1 MLKRTACTL
10 LTLSALVAACYSGS
24 EGVVDER
31 EFVVSA
37 ADLEVLGEGELLTV
51 DLSAEDASV
60 RFDLSEGPIEL
71 DRVKVIR
78 PGGEEVLLFDLVGL
92 YGEALG
98 LDLIGDEEFV
108 LDGAALRELA
118 PLSASAGGLPLLLPS
133 QSMALATLPKIDRI
147 AYDRRALPRRI
158 VGDLGRMSASDP
170 ATGAI
175 AFVESLAPA
184 FRFDSDHAFEVVRVD
199 EDELGQVHVRMQL
212 FIDDLPVVGSEAIVH
227 AELAS
232 GSIRAFSSHLAP
244 REGQRLDDA
253 ALMDG
258 DAAAELALKGVEGSD
273 FSPAEVDDLV
283 YIVVDGSPVLA
294 YSATVAYTSDE
305 GPEVD
310 TIFADARSGE
320 LLARHP
326 QIHRAKNRRVY
337 DANNGGS
344 LPGSLKM
351 TEGSP
356 QHSDPV
362 VQAAYDNAGPT
373 YDYFKAKFNRDSF
386 NNGGAQIRS
395 TVHVGVDYNNAFWN
409 GSQMAYGDGDGY
421 YFAPLSQSPD
431 VVVHEL
437 GHALTQYTA
446 NLVYQDESGALNEAF
461 SDIFAASAQAWQAGG
476 VSSAT
481 WKLAEDVWTP
491 GNPNDAM
498 RYMDNPTAD
507 GQSYDYYPT
516 RYTGNQDNGGVHL
529 NSGIVNLVYKL
540 AVTGGTHPQGK
551 TDVNVPGVGVN
562 HAEQIFYRALTS
574 YLSSSSDF
582 EDARQATAQAAE
594 DLYGAAEAAAIHK
607 AWDAVGVPGT
617 PEEEEEPPPQ
627 DDPPQDDPPDE
638 SCSGV
643 PYGGSLSGKNA
654 IQYQPNG
661 TYYYSGTSGA
671 HTGCMTGP
679 GNADFDLY
687 LIKWNGNGW
696 SEVAKSEG
704 PTSSESVTYN
714 GSPGY
719 YAWKVSSWSGSGA
732 YTLSLTK
739 P

>member
-1 MLKRTACTL
+1 MFKRTACTL
-10 LTLSALVAACYSGS
+10 LTLSTLVAACYSGG
-24 EGVVDER
+24 EGIVDDR
-31 EFVVSA
+31 ELVVSA
-37 ADLEVLGEGELLTV
+37 ADVEALAEGEYFTV
-51 DLSAEDASV
+51 DLRADDTVV
-60 RFDLSEGPIEL
+60 RFDLRDGPIEL

-78 PGGEEVLLFDLVGL
+78 PSGEEVLLFDLVGL

-98 LDLIGDEEFV
+98 LDLIGSGEFV
-108 LDGAALRELA
+108 LESAALRDLA

-147 AYDRRALPRRI
+147 TYDRRALPRTI

-170 ATGAI
+170 ATGALT
-175 AFVESLAPA
+175 FVESLAPA
-184 FRFDSDHAFEVVRVD
+184 FRFDGDHAFEVVRVE

-212 FIDDLPVVGSEAIVH
+212 YIDELPVVGSEAIVH

-232 GSIRAFSSHLAP
+232 GSIRGFSSDLAP
-244 REGQRLDDA
+244 REGPRLDDA
-253 ALMDG
+253 SLIDG
-258 DAAAELALKGVEGSD
+258 DVAAELAVEGIEGSE

-283 YIVVDGSPVLA
+283 YIVVDGAPVLA
-294 YSATVAYTSDE
+294 YSATVSYTSEE

-337 DANNGGS
+337 DAKNGGS
-344 LPGSLKM
+344 LPGTLKM
-351 TEGSP
+351 SEGSP
-356 QHSDPV
+356 QNSDPV
-362 VQAAYDNAGPT
+362 VQAAYDNAGLT

-395 TVHVGVDYNNAFWN
+395 TVHVSVNYNNAYWN

-421 YFAPLSQSPD
+421 YFSPLSESAD

-437 GHALTQYTA
+437 GHAVTQYSA
-446 NLVYQDESGALNEAF
+446 NLVYQNESGALNEAF

-498 RYMDNPTAD
+498 RYMDDPTAD

-540 AVTGGTHPQGK
+540 AVTGGTHPKGK
-551 TDVNVPGVGVN
+551 TDVNVPGIGVN
-562 HAEQIFYRALTS
+562 KAEQIFYRALTS
-574 YLSSSSDF
+574 YLSSSSNF
-582 EDARQATAQAAE
+582 EAAREATAQAAA
-594 DLYGAAEAAAIHK
+594 DLYGASEVAAIHK

-617 PEEEEEPPPQ
+617 PEEEEPPPQ
-627 DDPPQDDPPDE
+627 DDPPQDDPPDN

-643 PYGGSLSGKNA
+643 PYGGSLSGKDA
-654 IQYQPNG
+654 VQYQPNG
-661 TYYYSGTSGA
+661 SYYYSSKSGA
-671 HTGCMTGP
+671 HKGCMTGP
-679 GNADFDLY
+679 GSADFDLY
-687 LIKWNGNGW
+687 LIKWNGKGW

-704 PTSSESVTYN
+704 PTSSESVNYN

-719 YAWKVSSWSGSGA
+719 YAWKVSSWSGSGS